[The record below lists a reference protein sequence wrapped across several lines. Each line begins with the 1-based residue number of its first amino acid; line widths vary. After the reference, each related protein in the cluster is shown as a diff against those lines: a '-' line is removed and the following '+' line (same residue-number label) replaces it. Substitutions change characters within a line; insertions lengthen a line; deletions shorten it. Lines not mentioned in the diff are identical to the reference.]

1 MIRVVVADDEAM
13 VRAGIVAI
21 LDAEPDIAVVGQAND
36 GDSAVALVASTAPNI
51 AVLDVRMPGRR
62 PAAPVPPARGLP
74 PAGPPPSQSACAD
87 GLAAAA
93 EIGRRH
99 PATRIVMLTTFGLD
113 EYVFAALRAGAA
125 GFLLKDA
132 EPERFIDAVRVVAAG
147 DAMLD
152 PGVTHRLIDRFATG
166 PGPEDA
172 ARLGGLTPRE
182 TQVLHQV
189 ARGLSNAEIAAVLGI
204 SASTVKD
211 HVAVVLGKLGVR
223 DRVQATIAAY
233 EGGLIRPG
241 MRTTQGWDRHAQ
253 AHHVEPGPTDG
264 HRARHRR

>member
-1 MIRVVVADDEAM
+1 MIRVIVADDEAT
-13 VRAGIVAI
+13 VRAGIAAI
-21 LDAEPDIAVVGQAND
+21 LDAEPDIAVVGQAHD
-36 GDSAVALVASTAPNI
+36 GDSAVALVASTTPDV
-51 AVLDVRMPGRR
+51 AVLDVRMPVRR
-62 PAAPVPPARGLP
+62 PPAPDPSVWGVRPD
-74 PAGPPPSQSACAD
+74 GPPTCAD
-87 GLAAAA
+87 GIAAAA
-93 EIGRRH
+93 AIGRRH

-132 EPERFIDAVRVVAAG
+132 EPERVVDAVRVVAAG
-147 DAMLD
+147 EAMLD

-211 HVAVVLGKLGVR
+211 HVAVILGKLDVR

-241 MRTTQGWDRHAQ
+241 VGEQQALESSGRHGS
-253 AHHVEPGPTDG
+253 PPSKGRLLG
-264 HRARHRR
+264 

>member
-1 MIRVVVADDEAM
+1 MIRVIVADDETM
-13 VRAGIVAI
+13 VRAGIAAI
-21 LDAEPDIAVVGQAND
+21 LDAEPDITVVGQAGD
-36 GDSAVALVASTAPNI
+36 GDSAVALVASTAPDV

-62 PAAPVPPARGLP
+62 LPASDASARGWRP
-74 PAGPPPSQSACAD
+74 DSPPSGPAGAD

-93 EIGRRH
+93 AIAGRH

-132 EPERFIDAVRVVAAG
+132 DPERVVDAVRVVAAG

-152 PGVTHRLIDRFATG
+152 PGVTYRLIDRFATG
-166 PGPEDA
+166 PGPADA
-172 ARLGGLTPRE
+172 ARLAGLTPRE
-182 TQVLHQV
+182 TEVLHQV
-189 ARGLSNAEIAAVLGI
+189 ARGLSNAEIAAVLRI

-211 HVAVVLGKLGVR
+211 HVAVILGKLGVR

-233 EGGLIRPG
+233 ESGLIRPG
-241 MRTTQGWDRHAQ
+241 IRENR
-253 AHHVEPGPTDG
+253 P
-264 HRARHRR
+264 

>member
-1 MIRVVVADDEAM
+1 MIRVIVADDEAM
-13 VRAGIVAI
+13 VRAGIAAI
-21 LDAEPDIAVVGQAND
+21 LDAEPDIAVVGQAHD
-36 GDSAVALVASTAPNI
+36 ADSAVALVASTAPDV

-62 PAAPVPPARGLP
+62 PPAPGPPAPARPARSTARFTTAPARGSRPAVP
-74 PAGPPPSQSACAD
+74 PACAD

-93 EIGRRH
+93 AIGRRH
-99 PATRIVMLTTFGLD
+99 PATRIVMLTTFDLD

-132 EPERFIDAVRVVAAG
+132 EPERVVDAVRVVAAG

-152 PGVTHRLIDRFATG
+152 PGITHRLIDRFATG

-211 HVAVVLGKLGVR
+211 HVAVILGKLGVR
-223 DRVQATIAAY
+223 DRLQATIAAY

-241 MRTTQGWDRHAQ
+241 MREHTG
-253 AHHVEPGPTDG
+253 PG
-264 HRARHRR
+264 

>member
-13 VRAGIVAI
+13 VRAGIAAI
-21 LDAEPDIAVVGQAND
+21 LDAEPDIAVVGQAHD
-36 GDSAVALVASTAPNI
+36 GDSAVALVASAAPDV

-62 PAAPVPPARGLP
+62 PPAPGPAARGP
-74 PAGPPPSQSACAD
+74 RPVGPPPSRPACAD

-93 EIGRRH
+93 AIGSGH
-99 PATRIVMLTTFGLD
+99 PATRVIMLTTFGLD

-132 EPERFIDAVRVVAAG
+132 DPERIVDAVRVVAAG

-152 PGVTHRLIDRFATG
+152 PGITHRLIGRFATG

-172 ARLGGLTPRE
+172 VRLGRLTPRE

-211 HVAVVLGKLGVR
+211 HVAVILGKLGVR

-241 MRTTQGWDRHAQ
+241 SPSDS
-253 AHHVEPGPTDG
+253 
-264 HRARHRR
+264 RHRVG